1 MVSRPTRFLAVG
13 RVRKP
18 HGVHG
23 ELLVEIL
30 TDFPERLVAGVAV
43 GVGQEEPEAFY
54 TVRSVRLHKGAWL
67 VKLAE
72 CTRRD
77 EAEAFRERYFF
88 LPEQDRGALPA
99 TYYYE
104 HELSGLRC
112 VLVDGREAGTVQRLE
127 AGPAGA
133 WLVVLVEDREVL
145 VPFRSPI
152 VVRVDVEQGLVLL
165 DPPEGLL
172 FGHAL

>member
-1 MVSRPTRFLAVG
+1 MSRPTSFLAVG

-30 TDFPERLVAGVAV
+30 TDFPQRLAVGVSV
-43 GVGQEEPEAFY
+43 GVGQAEPQQFF
-54 TVRSVRLHKGAWL
+54 TVKSVRLHKGAWL

-72 CTRRD
+72 CTRR
-77 EAEAFRERYFF
+77 EQAEAFREHYFF
-88 LPEQDRGALPA
+88 LPEQERETLPA
-99 TYYYE
+99 NYYYE
-104 HELSGLRC
+104 HELAGLRC

-127 AGPAGA
+127 VGPAGA
-133 WLVVLVEDREVL
+133 WLVVLQGEQEVL
-145 VPFRSPI
+145 VPFVSPI
-152 VVRVDVEQGLVLL
+152 VVRVDVEGGVVVL

>member
-1 MVSRPTRFLAVG
+1 MSRPRFLAVG

-23 ELLVEIL
+23 ELLVEVL
-30 TDFPERLVAGVAV
+30 TDFPERLVPGVSV
-43 GVGQEEPEAFY
+43 GVGAAEPEQFY
-54 TVRSVRLHKGAWL
+54 TVRSVRFHKGAWL

-72 CTRRD
+72 CTRR
-77 EAEAFRERYFF
+77 EQAEALRQAHLF
-88 LPEQDRGALPA
+88 LPEQERDKLPP

-104 HELSGLRC
+104 HELIGLRC
-112 VLVDGREAGTVQRLE
+112 ELADGRAAGTVARLE

-133 WLVVLVEDREVL
+133 WLVVVSGEKEVL
-145 VPFRSPI
+145 VPFVSPI
-152 VVRVDVEQGLVLL
+152 VVRVDLARGVVIL

-172 FGHAL
+172 FGEAL